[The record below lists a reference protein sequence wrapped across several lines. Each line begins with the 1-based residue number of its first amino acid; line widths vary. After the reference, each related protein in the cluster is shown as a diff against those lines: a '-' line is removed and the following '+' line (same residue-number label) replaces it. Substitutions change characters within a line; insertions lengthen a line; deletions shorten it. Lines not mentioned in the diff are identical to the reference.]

1 MLDYWNHN
9 TAYHSELLDA
19 VPSHTSHVLDIGCG
33 DGLLLK
39 KLAARTKHVT
49 GIDTDASAL
58 SRARAR
64 FSNPNEVQLI
74 LGDFLNTPELKMG
87 RFDLITCV
95 ASLHHMPLLPALERM
110 RDLLAPGG
118 ELRVVGLSANKTISD
133 WIISGMVLVPIRLMS
148 KARRESGY
156 PDMTTAQ
163 PSESFTE
170 IRAAAATIL
179 PGSQV
184 RRRVYYRY
192 TIAWVKP
199 LVNKE

>member
-1 MLDYWNHN
+1 
-9 TAYHSELLDA
+9 
-19 VPSHTSHVLDIGCG
+19 
-33 DGLLLK
+33 
-39 KLAARTKHVT
+39 
-49 GIDTDASAL
+49 
-58 SRARAR
+58 
-64 FSNPNEVQLI
+64 VQLI